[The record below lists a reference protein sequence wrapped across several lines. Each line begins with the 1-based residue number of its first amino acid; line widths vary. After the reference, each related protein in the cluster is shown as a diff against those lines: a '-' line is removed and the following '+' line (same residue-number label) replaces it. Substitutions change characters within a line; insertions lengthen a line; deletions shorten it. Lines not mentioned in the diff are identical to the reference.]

1 MMGLL
6 YLVLAQLAIL
16 VVMVVVIRQLL
27 LRDTIKAVAK
37 LRDAESELGK
47 KEDTIRKRIEEN
59 EADFRRKSAE
69 SQQELARAKET
80 MEKELARTRESL
92 VEEAKRER
100 DRILEEANRNKER
113 MRQDLARDMEAKT
126 LDNTGRICE
135 MVFSDEM
142 GARVDQAFVDEL
154 LAAIEDMDASSITI
168 AAESI
173 EVGTG
178 RPLSQTTK
186 DRIKDLVARKFGVS
200 LEVRETVVPELIA
213 GIRLKLGSL
222 EIDGSMQN
230 RFREAVD
237 QLKQEHV

>member
-1 MMGLL
+1 MIGLM
-6 YLVLAQLAIL
+6 YLVLAQMTVFA
-16 VVMVVVIRQLL
+16 VMVIVIRQLL
-27 LRDTIKAVAK
+27 LRDTMKAVAK

-69 SQQELARAKET
+69 SQQELTRAKES
-80 MEKELARTRESL
+80 MEKELARTRETL

-113 MRQDLARDMEAKT
+113 MRQDVAREMEAKT
-126 LDNTGRICE
+126 LDNTVRVYE

-142 GARVDQAFVDEL
+142 GGRVDQAFIDEL
-154 LAAIEDMDASSITI
+154 LAALEDMDSSSITI
-168 AAESI
+168 AAEAI
-173 EVGTG
+173 EVGAG
-178 RPLSQTTK
+178 RPLSQASK
-186 DRIKDLVARKFGVS
+186 DRIKELVARKFEVS
-200 LEVRETVVPELIA
+200 LDVRETAIPELIA

-222 EIDGSMQN
+222 EIDGSLQN

-237 QLKQEHV
+237 QLKQEHT

>member
-186 DRIKDLVARKFGVS
+186 DRIKDLVARKVGVS
-200 LEVRETVVPELIA
+200 VEVRETVVPELIA